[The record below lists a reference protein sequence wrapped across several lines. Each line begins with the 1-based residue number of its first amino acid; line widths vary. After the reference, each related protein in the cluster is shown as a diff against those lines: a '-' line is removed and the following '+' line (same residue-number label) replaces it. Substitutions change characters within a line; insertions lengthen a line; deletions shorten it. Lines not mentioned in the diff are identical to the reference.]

1 MSMNISLENPYG
13 SVTIPR
19 AQLRTGDDNSTVII
33 NPMALDGTS
42 SNPYDA
48 YGAEGKNGGQNP
60 PPYGGGAANGTGAG
74 SEGGY
79 TIKEDEE
86 QVGRCYACCRR
97 CRRK

>member
-33 NPMALDGTS
+33 NPMALEHGTS
-42 SNPYDA
+42 ANPYDA
-48 YGAEGKNGGQNP
+48 YGSEGKNGQNP
-60 PPYGGGAANGTGAG
+60 PPYGGAANGTGDREG
-74 SEGGY
+74 SY
-79 TIKEDEE
+79 IVKDDEE